1 MHSPRQRLAL
11 LAAMAA
17 LQTAA
22 FLPLAAA
29 GAAPDADRRQPGS
42 APASPVLVAYD
53 FETPRPT
60 GPDTFW
66 IREPQ
71 DTEVTLSRAFHVG
84 GERSLRLREV
94 AGNEDFAELL
104 SYFRETRSGVVL
116 IQLYVMLADPRER
129 FNIGLAGE
137 RWFLSRTQHGHAV
150 WIQTTDGE
158 LVHQTRD
165 GWQTLLTPRPFTWYF
180 VDLVY
185 DVDRGVYA
193 LRIHEEGREEPLVDL
208 HDQPAYHGH
217 RESSVRFFSV
227 IGDLEDEG
235 RTDVFLDD
243 LLIATDPAVRQRP
256 FVAPG
261 RRRFFVESHAA
272 GAPPATDA
280 ERDDLFH
287 AARVAL
293 AGAPAAKAAIPA
305 GGESDLVERAADE
318 AFRGRDLAFAEQLYS
333 AVVDQPDRRIRVLL
347 KLADIAHLRGD
358 VERERT
364 LRESFYGRLRLEEE
378 SAPPPAD

>member
-1 MHSPRQRLAL
+1 MRRARRL
-11 LAAMAA
+11 LAALAIANLLPAA
-17 LQTAA
+17 GTAA
-22 FLPLAAA
+22 PPGRGPAHDP
-29 GAAPDADRRQPGS
+29 GAPPADPI
-42 APASPVLVAYD
+42 LVQYD
-53 FETPRPT
+53 FEAPRAT

-66 IREPQ
+66 IREP
-71 DTEVTLSRAFHVG
+71 DESEVSLSRAFHVG

-104 SYFRETRSGVVL
+104 SYFRETRAGVVL
-116 IQLYVMLADPRER
+116 VQLYVMLADPGER

-150 WIQTTDGE
+150 WIQTTGGE

-165 GWQTLLTPRPFTWYF
+165 GWQRLFTPQPFTWYLF
-180 VDLVY
+180 DLVY
-185 DVDRGVYA
+185 DVDRGVYS
-193 LRIHEEGREEPLVDL
+193 LRVHEEGHAAPIVDL

-243 LLIATDPAVRQRP
+243 LLVATDPAVRQRP

-261 RRRFFVESHAA
+261 RRRYFVESLAV
-272 GAPPATDA
+272 GAPAASDA

-287 AARVAL
+287 AARAAL
-293 AGAPAAKAAIPA
+293 AEAAEAETALDEGPA
-305 GGESDLVERAADE
+305 DLVERAADE
-318 AFRGRDLAFAEQLYS
+318 AFRRRDLAFAEELYRDLR
-333 AVVDQPDRRIRVLL
+333 ARPDRRTRVLL
-347 KLADIAHLRGD
+347 KLADLAHLRGD
-358 VERERT
+358 VDGERE
-364 LRESFYGRLRLEEE
+364 LREAVYGSLRWEEV
-378 SAPPPAD
+378 SVPPRGEPQERD